1 MTARKGSGATKSRSK
16 QPKARAAKQ
25 PAAEKAPKK
34 PARTATKQAQGKPSK
49 RPTAPSFAD
58 VQERLEKAVPKAVC
72 ELNHRSPFELLI
84 ATILSAQSTDR
95 TVNAV
100 TPALF
105 ARWPTPDAL
114 AAAPQEEVEEVIKRT
129 GFFRNKAKAIRG
141 AAEQIASKHG
151 GKVPKTLEELVELP
165 GVARK
170 TANVV
175 LGTGY
180 RIASG
185 FVVDTHVTRVA
196 GRLGLTTHTDPVKIE
211 ADLCAGLAREHW
223 VDMSH
228 RVLLHGRYT
237 CVAKKPWCT
246 ECPLNELCPS
256 RESEPSESWQER
268 AKGEAARVAHG
279 LQANAVTAG

>member
-1 MTARKGSGATKSRSK
+1 MAARKQAAKTTTKAK
-16 QPKARAAKQ
+16 ANAKPKVAEKPKAA
-25 PAAEKAPKK
+25 
-34 PARTATKQAQGKPSK
+34 GKPRK
-49 RPTAPSFAD
+49 GEPASFGA
-58 VQERLEKAVPKAVC
+58 VQERLQQAIPEAVC
-72 ELNHRSPFELLI
+72 ELDHRSPFELLI

-95 TVNAV
+95 TVNSV

-105 ARWPTPDAL
+105 KRWPTPQAL
-114 AAAPQEEVEEVIKRT
+114 SEAPQEDVEEVVKRT

-141 AAEQIASKHG
+141 AAERLVKEHG
-151 GKVPKTLEELVELP
+151 GKVPKSLDALVELP

-180 RIASG
+180 GIASG

-196 GRLGLTTHTDPVKIE
+196 GRLGLTSATEPMKIE
-211 ADLCAGLAREHW
+211 ADLCRGFAQEHW

-237 CVAKKPWCT
+237 CVAKKPWCE

-256 RESEPSESWQER
+256 RESAAKGTWEER
-268 AKGEAARVAHG
+268 AQGEAARLATAR
-279 LQANAVTAG
+279 ANATAR

>member
-1 MTARKGSGATKSRSK
+1 MAARKQAAKTPTKVEAK
-16 QPKARAAKQ
+16 TKPKEKAQAPAKDNPKAKPKGGA
-25 PAAEKAPKK
+25 PA
-34 PARTATKQAQGKPSK
+34 
-49 RPTAPSFAD
+49 SFDA
-58 VQERLEKAVPKAVC
+58 VQERLEKAIPEAVC
-72 ELNHRSPFELLI
+72 ELDHRSPFELLI

-95 TVNAV
+95 TVNSV

-105 ARWPTPDAL
+105 KRWPTPAAL
-114 AAAPQEEVEEVIKRT
+114 SAAPQEEVEEVIKRT
-129 GFFRNKAKAIRG
+129 GFFRNKAKSIRG
-141 AAEQIASKHG
+141 AAERLVKEHG
-151 GKVPKTLEELVELP
+151 GKVPKTIEELVELP

-180 RIASG
+180 GIASG

-196 GRLGLTTHTDPVKIE
+196 GKLGLTNHTDPTKIE
-211 ADLCAGLAREHW
+211 ADLCAGFPQKDW

-237 CVAKKPWCT
+237 CVAKNPWCE

-256 RESEPSESWQER
+256 RESAAKGTWQER
-268 AKGEAARVAHG
+268 AKGEVAR
-279 LQANAVTAG
+279 LANARANNSTAG

>member
-1 MTARKGSGATKSRSK
+1 MAARKLAGTTKGTSK
-16 QPKARAAKQ
+16 QPKARPTQNAV
-25 PAAEKAPKK
+25 
-34 PARTATKQAQGKPSK
+34 ATKTAKKAVRAGIEQVHAKPE
-49 RPTAPSFAD
+49 RRATGASFAA
-58 VQERLEKAVPKAVC
+58 VQERLEKAVPRAVC

-95 TVNAV
+95 TVNGV
-100 TPALF
+100 TPKLF
-105 ARWPTPDAL
+105 ARWPTPKAL
-114 AAAPQEEVEEVIKRT
+114 AEAPQEEVEEVVKRT

-141 AAEQIASKHG
+141 AAEQITRKHG

-196 GRLGLTTHTDPVKIE
+196 KRLGLTAHTDPVKIE
-211 ADLCAGLAREHW
+211 TDLCAGFAREHW

-256 RESEPSESWQER
+256 RESEPAESWQER
-268 AKGEAARVAHG
+268 AKGEAARVAQG
-279 LQANAVTAG
+279 LSANAVTAG